1 MRLTSHRLT
10 IVDKPD
16 LTPAQAAA
24 IEARLSL
31 PIHQDDEGPSRA
43 WRTYDPTT
51 LYAYFEQSSG
61 ALVALVDAGGQDDV
75 KPGWWVDSAFR
86 GRGFGAEVV
95 DLLAAKLKARGV
107 TRIGWILIATHNQE
121 YDAQSGKLVRRLR
134 RHFEET

>member
-1 MRLTSHRLT
+1 M
-10 IVDKPD
+10 VDKPD
-16 LTPAQAAA
+16 LSPAQLAL

-31 PIHQDDEGPSRA
+31 PVHEHDEGPSRA

-61 ALVALVDAGGQDDV
+61 ELVALVDANGQDDV

-107 TRIGWILIATHNQE
+107 TRIGWILIATHKQE